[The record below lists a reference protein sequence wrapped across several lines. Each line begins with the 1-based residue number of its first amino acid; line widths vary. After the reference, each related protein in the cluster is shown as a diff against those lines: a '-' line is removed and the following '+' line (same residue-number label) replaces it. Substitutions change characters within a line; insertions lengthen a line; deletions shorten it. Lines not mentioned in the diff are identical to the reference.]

1 MDSNVKLEWLDETV
15 TYIYENNNGTKDTVV
30 CPMRDWPD
38 DIKVKLD
45 NLAGALDRGLELCQD
60 IMDDKELNKIGGGYA
75 DWLEERLIK
84 AYGALDSLV
93 YYDLIDEEE
102 FEDEEELDEDF
113 EK

>member
-30 CPMRDWPD
+30 CTMRDWPD

-84 AYGALDSLV
+84 AYAVFMDLV
-93 YYDLIDEEE
+93 YVDIAEEK
-102 FEDEEELDEDF
+102 LDEDF
-113 EK
+113 EG

>member
-1 MDSNVKLEWLDETV
+1 MGNDKVKLEWLDETITW
-15 TYIYENNNGTKDTVV
+15 TYKNNNGTKGTVV

-60 IMDDKELNKIGGGYA
+60 IMNDEKLAEIGGGYA

-93 YYDLIDEEE
+93 YYDLIDDEE
-102 FEDEEELDEDF
+102 FEDE
-113 EK
+113 

>member
-1 MDSNVKLEWLDETV
+1 MNKEKVKLEWLDETT
-15 TYIYENNNGTKDTVV
+15 TYTYENNNGTKDTVV

-45 NLAGALDRGLELCQD
+45 NLAGAIDRGLELCQD
-60 IMDDKELNKIGGGYA
+60 IMNDEKLNKIDSGYA

-93 YYDLIDEEE
+93 YYDPI
-102 FEDEEELDEDF
+102 DEEELDEDF
-113 EK
+113 EE

>member
-1 MDSNVKLEWLDETV
+1 MGNDKVKLEWLDETT
-15 TYIYENNNGTKDTVV
+15 TYTYENVNNTKSTVV

-60 IMDDKELNKIGGGYA
+60 IMNDEKLNKIDGGGMA
-75 DWLEERLIK
+75 EWLEERLIK

-93 YYDLIDEEE
+93 YYDLIDDEE
-102 FEDEEELDEDF
+102 FEDE
-113 EK
+113 

>member
-84 AYGALDSLV
+84 AYAVFMDLV
-93 YYDLIDEEE
+93 YVDIAEEK
-102 FEDEEELDEDF
+102 LDEDF
-113 EK
+113 EG